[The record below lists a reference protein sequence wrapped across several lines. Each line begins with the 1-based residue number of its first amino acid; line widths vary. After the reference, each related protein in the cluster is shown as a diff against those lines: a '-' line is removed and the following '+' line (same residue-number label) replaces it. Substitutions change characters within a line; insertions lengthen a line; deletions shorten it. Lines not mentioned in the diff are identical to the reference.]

1 MDRDKPIKI
10 SLTSTN
16 SHTVKI
22 PAGQGSFSI
31 GIVGMD
37 KKKFD
42 VLVEENLP
50 INWNVF
56 NDFYT
61 PHGKQNAEKYPY
73 GDWPRFFY
81 YFGND
86 IGLYLVHYP
95 NHVLLTK
102 YKEYNLLLDKQPY
115 IGYYALHISTTFI
128 LLVRANEVSGVFILG
143 STECKQT
150 TPMGYI
156 PASTKGE
163 AFRYGTKQTLN
174 SPRCLLFGSEVRFIH
189 R

>member
-61 PHGKQNAEKYPY
+61 PHGKQSDLPSF
-73 GDWPRFFY
+73 PRT
-81 YFGND
+81 
-86 IGLYLVHYP
+86 
-95 NHVLLTK
+95 VLC
-102 YKEYNLLLDKQPY
+102 EPCPHHSQSQ
-115 IGYYALHISTTFI
+115 ISLKI
-128 LLVRANEVSGVFILG
+128 
-143 STECKQT
+143 
-150 TPMGYI
+150 
-156 PASTKGE
+156 
-163 AFRYGTKQTLN
+163 
-174 SPRCLLFGSEVRFIH
+174 
-189 R
+189 

>member
-61 PHGKQNAEKYPY
+61 PHGKQNVIC
-73 GDWPRFFY
+73 PRF
-81 YFGND
+81 G
-86 IGLYLVHYP
+86 GH
-95 NHVLLTK
+95 
-102 YKEYNLLLDKQPY
+102 
-115 IGYYALHISTTFI
+115 
-128 LLVRANEVSGVFILG
+128 
-143 STECKQT
+143 
-150 TPMGYI
+150 
-156 PASTKGE
+156 
-163 AFRYGTKQTLN
+163 
-174 SPRCLLFGSEVRFIH
+174 LFT
-189 R
+189 